1 MRENPDYEVTN
12 FDNIM
17 YSLLMV
23 FQCVTLEGWSG
34 IMYKL
39 FDAFSIYVVFY
50 FIVLVFI
57 GAFFL
62 LNLMLAVIKA
72 KFS

>member
-1 MRENPDYEVTN
+1 
-12 FDNIM
+12 
-17 YSLLMV
+17 
-23 FQCVTLEGWSG
+23 
-34 IMYKL
+34 MYKL